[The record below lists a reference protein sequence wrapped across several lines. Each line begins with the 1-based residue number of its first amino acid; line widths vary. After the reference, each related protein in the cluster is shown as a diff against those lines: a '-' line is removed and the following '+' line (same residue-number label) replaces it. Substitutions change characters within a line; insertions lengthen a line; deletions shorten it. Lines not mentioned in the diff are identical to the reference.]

1 MGTVFLA
8 IRFVDEPAHP
18 PSSPD
23 RTSTPTQVPML
34 QGTVQ
39 PLFSDNF
46 VNNKNGWSVVSVPGS
61 GYTRTLQ
68 NNALTLA
75 DTEHNVLIE
84 SVPTSST
91 FKNFSITTTFTLM
104 QADKNDSVGLYIR
117 GDSNLDHDY
126 RVDIFGNDTYAI
138 SKETLNANNE
148 LEQTFLI
155 HPSRT
160 NALKSIG
167 QRNVLTIAMQGPTMT
182 AQINGKTVHTLSDTA
197 YTHGQIALFVENG
210 PTSNGV
216 TAIFH
221 SLVIYPIPDQ
231 SPRKSDEASVRKN
244 TISNLVVT
252 CSRMYVQPPLSRK
265 ETGKGVRLV
274 I

>member
-1 MGTVFLA
+1 MEQKKNRKRTTFITCYALVLFILILGTIFLA
-8 IRFVDEPAHP
+8 IRFVGKPAQ
-18 PSSPD
+18 PSSSHE
-23 RTSTPTQVPML
+23 RTSTPTQLPTL

-46 VNNKNGWSVVSVPGS
+46 VNNKNGWSVVSVQ

-68 NNALTLA
+68 NNTLTLA
-75 DTEHNVLIE
+75 DTGHNVLIE
-84 SVPTSST
+84 SVPTSTT
-91 FKNFSITTTFTLM
+91 FKNFSVTTTFTLM
-104 QADKNDSVGLYIR
+104 QADRNDSVGLYIR

-126 RVDIFGNDTYAI
+126 RVDIFGDDTYAI

-182 AQINGKTVHTLSDTA
+182 TQINGKTVHTLTDTT

-216 TAIFH
+216 TATFH
-221 SLVIYPIPDQ
+221 DLVIYSLPDQ
-231 SPRKSDEASVRKN
+231 SPLKSELNWKKLWWER
-244 TISNLVVT
+244 
-252 CSRMYVQPPLSRK
+252 
-265 ETGKGVRLV
+265 
-274 I
+274 